1 MYYVL
6 QHGHENHRHPRREC
20 ALFGVTTHRDQRSWS
35 DDTATRSGPNVARA
49 VTLGCRLKP
58 SRATLDAATRPQYC
72 MGVRV
77 RSTTPRAHNVVT
89 YPNSRRLRCADF
101 KIPPHAYGI
110 ETRKTPG
117 HPLPGASYLSAP
129 RCPTPQPRHC
139 RHQARANS
147 SMAHHTVAHKHRL
160 GAVPHIFRSSVGT
173 STPTRDRLDQPRRRA
188 QRLVRATRS
197 FVLVLPLLRERLL
210 RP

>member
-6 QHGHENHRHPRREC
+6 QHGHENHRHPRVHIVWSHD
-20 ALFGVTTHRDQRSWS
+20 ASRSTIMVRR
-35 DDTATRSGPNVARA
+35 TATRSGPNVARA

-117 HPLPGASYLSAP
+117 HPLPGASYRSAP

-197 FVLVLPLLRERLL
+197 FALLVLPLLRERLL